1 LEIRSGRWKCRNEQC
16 ARKTFAETLAI
27 ALPFARKTRRVG
39 ELVRLFGHAAGG
51 RVSERLLTRLGMP
64 VSDNAIVRQLKS
76 HVRKQRKNEPLR
88 AIAIDDWS
96 WRKGFRYGTIVVDLE
111 RRTVADVL
119 KSRSAQG
126 TADWLKQHPEIEFV
140 SRDRCGFY
148 AQGIR
153 KGAPSAR
160 QVADRFHLM
169 QNLRESI
176 EREMT
181 SVSRGAGRP
190 RLRAVAG
197 DRHEVVRRQSRL
209 SRQAL
214 FVNAK
219 RMHAA
224 GRTFGDIA
232 VEMGVDR
239 RTVAKWVALDDLPD
253 RQRSTIKPS
262 SPLYFQE
269 FLERRWTAGDR
280 SGRRLFH
287 DVRNRGYIG
296 SFSHLERLLSTW
308 RKGAPPGQTPA
319 PPPQPRPAK
328 VEPLGETPAIDP
340 TTGWQISPMV
350 AASLCMKPTP
360 TLTPSE
366 AAKVRA
372 LKEASPSF
380 VVMRRLAMRFRG
392 LLQGANPSKLDRF
405 LHDARRSGLPSM
417 QQFARTLMRDVQAVR
432 NAITE
437 PWSSGQ
443 AEGQINRLKTLK
455 RAMYGRA
462 GIELLRARML
472 PRANLDERVTHADN
486 EAHEEG
492 DDITGR
498 DRLAIPAGATRCAPP
513 RRRPPFGRPPAPCL
527 ACTSRRSARN
537 GSRPRQT
544 LASAHPAL
552 RRRP

>member
-1 LEIRSGRWKCRNEQC
+1 MTKTTKLAFGPGIVVQSVAFRGNRWVVSAEGNGSRSCPGCGEASRSRHSWQMRRLQELPIQGVPATLEIRSGRWRCRNEQC
-16 ARKTFAETLAI
+16 ARKTFAEVLAI
-27 ALPFARKTRRVG
+27 AQPSARKTQRVG
-39 ELVRLFGHAAGG
+39 ELVRLFAHAAGG

-64 VSDNAIVRQLKS
+64 TSDNAILRQLKS
-76 HVRKQRKNEPLR
+76 HVRKQRKIEPLR

-119 KSRSAQG
+119 KTRSADG
-126 TADWLKQHPEIEFV
+126 TADWLKQHPGIEFV
-140 SRDRCGFY
+140 SRDRCGLY

-153 KGAPSAR
+153 QGAPAAR
-160 QVADRFHLM
+160 QVADRFHLI
-169 QNLRESI
+169 QNLRENI

-181 SVSRGAGRP
+181 SVSRCAGRP
-190 RLRAVAG
+190 RLPAVAG
-197 DRHEVVRRQSRL
+197 DRHEVVRRRSQL
-209 SRQAL
+209 YRQAL

-219 RMHAA
+219 RMHVA

-232 VEMGVDR
+232 AEIGADR
-239 RTVAKWVALDDLPD
+239 RTIAKWVSLDDLPD
-253 RQRSTIKPS
+253 RQRSAIKPS

-269 FLERRWTAGDR
+269 FLERRWAAGDR

-308 RKGAPPGQTPA
+308 RKGAPGQTPS
-319 PPPQPRPAK
+319 PPPPAK
-328 VEPLGETPAIDP
+328 VEPLGEAPAIDP
-340 TTGWQISPMV
+340 TTGWRISPMV
-350 AASLCMKPTP
+350 AASLCIKPTP

-366 AAKVRA
+366 AAKVGA

-392 LLQGANPSKLDRF
+392 LLQGANPSNLDRF
-405 LHDARRSGLPSM
+405 LHDARRSRLSSM
-417 QQFARTLMRDVQAVR
+417 QQFARTLTRDTEAVKH
-432 NAITE
+432 AIAE

-462 GIELLRARML
+462 SIELLRARML
-472 PRANLDERVTHADN
+472 PFQSSE
-486 EAHEEG
+486 HEK
-492 DDITGR
+492 
-498 DRLAIPAGATRCAPP
+498 
-513 RRRPPFGRPPAPCL
+513 
-527 ACTSRRSARN
+527 
-537 GSRPRQT
+537 
-544 LASAHPAL
+544 
-552 RRRP
+552 

>member
-1 LEIRSGRWKCRNEQC
+1 
-16 ARKTFAETLAI
+16 
-27 ALPFARKTRRVG
+27 
-39 ELVRLFGHAAGG
+39 
-51 RVSERLLTRLGMP
+51 
-64 VSDNAIVRQLKS
+64 
-76 HVRKQRKNEPLR
+76 
-88 AIAIDDWS
+88 
-96 WRKGFRYGTIVVDLE
+96 
-111 RRTVADVL
+111 
-119 KSRSAQG
+119 
-126 TADWLKQHPEIEFV
+126 
-140 SRDRCGFY
+140 
-148 AQGIR
+148 
-153 KGAPSAR
+153 
-160 QVADRFHLM
+160 M
-169 QNLRESI
+169 QNLRENI

-190 RLRAVAG
+190 RLPAVEG
-197 DRHEVVRRQSRL
+197 DRHEVIRRQSRL

-219 RMHAA
+219 RMHVA

-239 RTVAKWVALDDLPD
+239 RTVAKWVAMEDLPD

-269 FLERRWTAGDR
+269 FLERRWAAGDR

-308 RKGAPPGQTPA
+308 RKGAPPGQTPS
-319 PPPQPRPAK
+319 PPPQPPPAK

-366 AAKVRA
+366 AAKVGA

-405 LHDARRSGLPSM
+405 LHDARRSRLPSM
-417 QQFARTLMRDVQAVR
+417 QQFARTLMRDIEAVR
-432 NAITE
+432 HAIAQ
-437 PWSSGQ
+437 PWSSVQ

-472 PRANLDERVTHADN
+472 PLEPS
-486 EAHEEG
+486 EHEK
-492 DDITGR
+492 
-498 DRLAIPAGATRCAPP
+498 
-513 RRRPPFGRPPAPCL
+513 
-527 ACTSRRSARN
+527 
-537 GSRPRQT
+537 
-544 LASAHPAL
+544 
-552 RRRP
+552 